1 VAPHLSSTTTSSRST
16 RTQLPLK
23 YHFRSKHTVVVDPP
37 KQTTP
42 KQIIIAK
49 MQFSVVS
56 IVVALAATVSA
67 QYIAPNG
74 TAVYPT
80 GTGSPSGAV
89 PSASVP
95 FTGAAAMPTGAGS
108 AMAVLAVGAAALV
121 SLLTIP

>member
-1 VAPHLSSTTTSSRST
+1 LSNLHKTDQQS
-16 RTQLPLK
+16 
-23 YHFRSKHTVVVDPP
+23 P
-37 KQTTP
+37 KQTI
-42 KQIIIAK
+42 QLAK

-56 IVVALAATVSA
+56 IVAALAAVSSA

-80 GTGSPSGAV
+80 GTGSPSGTGVA
-89 PSASVP
+89 PTASVP

-121 SLLTIP
+121 SLLHI